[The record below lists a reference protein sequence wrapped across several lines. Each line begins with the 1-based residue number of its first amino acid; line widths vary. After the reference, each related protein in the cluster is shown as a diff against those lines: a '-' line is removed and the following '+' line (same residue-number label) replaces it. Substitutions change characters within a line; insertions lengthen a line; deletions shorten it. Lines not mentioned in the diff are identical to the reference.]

1 MARTYNFIYNKLVED
16 QNDVVGHIAY
26 SLYKA
31 EKVEFI
37 ESFKKDHGNNEP
49 TESDLEPFH
58 RSTCLKG
65 SIERYR
71 LTASNILGA
80 TLNNVLEETIQDLE
94 KQCRDDHKQMI
105 TEVVS
110 SLKPISEE
118 ERKKIL
124 ETTVVEKLKPLNYW
138 KQFGFG
144 TAQSVAGAFAFAII
158 LAITGFINLF
168 KLSDITV
175 SYKGNNDNQKQTE
188 NVMSPSLTQDTT
200 YIPNISKPAK

>member
-37 ESFKKDHGNNEP
+37 ESFKKDHGNNDP

-80 TLNNVLEETIQDLE
+80 TLNNVLEETIQDIE

-110 SLKPISEE
+110 PLKSNP
-118 ERKKIL
+118 
-124 ETTVVEKLKPLNYW
+124 W
-138 KQFGFG
+138 KQFFSG
-144 TAQSVAGAFAFAII
+144 TAQSVVGAFAFAFI
-158 LAITGFINLF
+158 LAIMGFINLF
-168 KLSDITV
+168 KLSDIIV
-175 SYKGNNDNQKQTE
+175 SYQGNNDNQKQTE
-188 NVMSPSLTQDTT
+188 NVMSPSLQQDTT